1 MKDHRSFLLAPS
13 ILSADFRNLE
23 QQIRQTEAAGADWIH
38 IDVMDGHFVPN
49 ISMGPFIVETCRKIT
64 NLPLDVHLMI
74 DDPDRFIGAF
84 ISAGADILS
93 VHREKNQNISETLR
107 NIRSGGIKA
116 GLVLN
121 PSTPLSSVGDEI
133 NRIDLLL
140 IMSVSPGF
148 SGQRFLPESL
158 SKIQQAYQARQLKSA
173 IFQIQV
179 DGGINHGNIAKVLA
193 AGADVIVAASAIY
206 NTQSS
211 IRENIRSLRKN
222 EWTLERF

>member
-49 ISMGPFIVETCRKIT
+49 ITMGPFIVETCRKIT

-74 DDPDRFIGAF
+74 DDPDRFIEAF

-93 VHREKNQNISETLR
+93 VHLEKNPNIFETLH
-107 NIRSGGIKA
+107 NIRSRGIKA

-121 PSTPLSSVGDEI
+121 PSTPLSSVGEEI
-133 NRIDLLL
+133 NNIDLLL
-140 IMSVSPGF
+140 IMSVYPGF

-158 SKIQQAYQARQLKSA
+158 LKIKQAYQARKSKSA
-173 IFQIQV
+173 VFHIQV
-179 DGGINHGNIAKVLA
+179 DGGINNRNIGSVLS
-193 AGADVIVAASAIY
+193 AGADVIVASSAIY
-206 NTQSS
+206 NSQAS
-211 IRENIRSLRKN
+211 ICENIQSLRKFK
-222 EWTLERF
+222 WTLE